1 MGCGSFFG
9 RSDLFVLEWV
19 LGNLPGFIA
28 VLLAFGFI
36 IFIHESGHFLMA
48 RKVGIRCPRFSL
60 GFGPRLFSFD
70 FRGTE
75 FSVCVLPFG
84 GFVQMLGEDPGADES
99 QSEFKTV
106 SNYLPEGT
114 LPGTRE
120 EVLAAL
126 QSQADQVPQAE
137 TRDFQA
143 VCDHVRYLPDRRYET
158 VKQLEGNFNDKTIL
172 QRMLVVVG
180 GVTMNFASA
189 LLLFWFVGAL
199 YGLVDLTPNS
209 LPLVMKVYEGSPA
222 ASAGLE
228 YGDRIEAINGVPVVS
243 GSEMVD
249 AIEKFPGE
257 QIQLTIARGNQTLT
271 LPVVPNIQVGGLTF
285 HPEKVQDGRPQLVA
299 VGAYGNDEAAGG
311 LAAGD
316 VITAVDGQP
325 VDSVPDLVGA
335 FQKISRTHSGAMEEV
350 QVFLSRQGSPQP
362 AKISMLALDA
372 WPVGKIGIMPAQV
385 TEFQFID
392 QTTNVVEGVVAE
404 SPAAQAGFQAG
415 DTLYLVNGRS
425 IADVESLDA
434 VLADL
439 SAGLSSGEPLRF
451 DLERQGSHVRL
462 EIPSRPSDTAA
473 LGLQLQPITFGLVVK
488 HSFWLI
494 GRLVAAPVIIVQQLA
509 AKVLNPDLVKASMSG
524 PIGIMQMIFELSDQ
538 GLGKFLYIVALINAA
553 VGAFN
558 IIPFPALDGA
568 RLLVL
573 AIGGLRGRELDYKKE
588 ALVHQVGLFVLL
600 AVVLLV
606 TFLDVQ
612 RLIAGVPLTQ

>member
-1 MGCGSFFG
+1 M
-9 RSDLFVLEWV
+9 FVLEWV

-84 GFVQMLGEDPGADES
+84 GFVQMLGEDPGSDES

-106 SNYLPEGT
+106 SNYLPEDA
-114 LPGTRE
+114 LPGTRD

-126 QSQADQVPQAE
+126 QSQAARVPEQEA
-137 TRDFQA
+137 RDFQA

-158 VKQLEGNFNDKTIL
+158 VKELEGNFNDKTIL
-172 QRMLVVVG
+172 QRMAVVLG

-189 LLLFWFVGAL
+189 LVLFWIVGAL

-222 ASAGLE
+222 AVAGLE
-228 YGDRIEAINGVPVVS
+228 YGDRIEAVNGTPVVS

-249 AIEKFPGE
+249 AIEKYPGE
-257 QIQLTIARGNQTLT
+257 PIPLTLSRGGQTLEVS
-271 LPVVPNIQVGGLTF
+271 VVPNIQVGGLTF
-285 HPEKVQDGRPQLVA
+285 HPTRVQDGLPVVVA
-299 VGAYGNDEAAGG
+299 VGAFGREEASGG
-311 LAAGD
+311 LKAGE
-316 VITAVDGQP
+316 VITAVDGEP
-325 VDSVPDLVGA
+325 VHSVPELVEA
-335 FQKISRTHSGAMEEV
+335 FRKISLAHSAALEEV
-350 QVFLSRQGSPQP
+350 RVSLSRQGNPQP
-362 AKISMLALDA
+362 AEISMLALDA

-392 QTTNVVEGVVAE
+392 QTTNVVVGVVPG
-404 SPAAQAGFQAG
+404 SPAEQAGFEPR
-415 DTLYLVNGRS
+415 DVLYLVNGRS
-425 IADVESLDA
+425 IADINALDG
-434 VLADL
+434 VLGEL
-439 SAGLSSGEPLRF
+439 SAGDSAGGPLRF
-451 DLERQGSHVRL
+451 DVARAGEHVRL
-462 EIPSRPSDTAA
+462 ELAARPANTGD
-473 LGLQLQPITFGLVVK
+473 LGLQLQPVTFGLVFK

-494 GRLVAAPVIIVQQLA
+494 GKLIAAPVIIVQQLA

-573 AIGGLRGRELDYKKE
+573 AIGGIRGRELDYKKE

>member
-1 MGCGSFFG
+1 
-9 RSDLFVLEWV
+9 LFVLEWV
-19 LGNLPGFIA
+19 LGNLPGFVA

-48 RKVGIRCPRFSL
+48 RRVGIRCPRFSL
-60 GFGPRLFSFD
+60 GFGPRLFAFD

-75 FSVCVLPFG
+75 FTVCVLPFG
-84 GFVQMLGEDPGADES
+84 GFVQMLGEDPAADES
-99 QSEFKTV
+99 QAEFKTV
-106 SNYLPEGT
+106 SNYLAGAD
-114 LPGTRE
+114 LPATRE
-120 EVLAAL
+120 QVLAQLDRLEAE
-126 QSQADQVPQAE
+126 VPDDE
-137 TRDFQA
+137 KREFNS
-143 VCDHVRYLPDRRYET
+143 VREHVRYLPEGPFESL
-158 VKQLEGNFNDKTIL
+158 KQLEGNFNDKTIP
-172 QRMLVVVG
+172 QRMAVVVG
-180 GVTMNFASA
+180 GVFMNFVSA
-189 LLLFWFVGAL
+189 LILFWIVGSV

-209 LPLVMKVYEGSPA
+209 LPQVMKVYEESPA
-222 ASAGLE
+222 AVAGLK
-228 YGDRIEAINGVPVVS
+228 YGDRLEAVNGVPVVS
-243 GSEMVD
+243 GSEMID
-249 AIEKFPGE
+249 AIEKYPGR
-257 QIQLTIARGNQTLT
+257 QISITVARGDQTLE
-271 LPVVPNIQVGGLTF
+271 LQVVPNVQVGGLTF
-285 HPEKVQDGRPQLVA
+285 HPQRTQGGLPVVVA
-299 VGAYGNDEAAGG
+299 VGTSAEGSVTGG

-316 VITAVDGQP
+316 VIVGVNGKPVGSLAQMMEALRSLSATADPLQEIRVTLDRKGHKEP
-325 VDSVPDLVGA
+325 AVVELLA
-335 FQKISRTHSGAMEEV
+335 AEAM
-350 QVFLSRQGSPQP
+350 
-362 AKISMLALDA
+362 
-372 WPVGKIGIMPAQV
+372 PVGKIGIMPAQV
-385 TEFQFID
+385 TEFRFID
-392 QTTNVVEGVVAE
+392 QTTNLVEGVVAE

-439 SAGLSSGEPLRF
+439 SAGPSSGEPLRF

-558 IIPFPALDGA
+558 VIPFPALDGA

-573 AIGGLRGRELDYKKE
+573 AWGGLRGRELDYKKE
-588 ALVHQVGLFVLL
+588 AMVHQIGLFVLL

-606 TFLDVQ
+606 TILDVQ
-612 RLIAGVPLTQ
+612 RLIAGVPLTK

>member
-1 MGCGSFFG
+1 MGCGSLFG
-9 RSDLFVLEWV
+9 RSALFVLEWV

-75 FSVCVLPFG
+75 FSVCALPFG

-114 LPGTRE
+114 LPGTRD

-126 QSQADQVPQAE
+126 QSQAGQVPEAE

-143 VCDHVRYLPDRRYET
+143 VCGHVRYLPDRRYET
-158 VKQLEGNFNDKTIL
+158 VKELEGNFNDKTIL

-180 GVTMNFASA
+180 GVTMNFVSA

-209 LPLVMKVYEGSPA
+209 LPQVMKVYEGSPA

-228 YGDRIEAINGVPVVS
+228 YGDRIEAVNGTPVVS

-249 AIEKFPGE
+249 AIEKYPGE
-257 QIQLTIARGNQTLT
+257 PIQLTVARGNQTLT
-271 LPVVPNIQVGGLTF
+271 LSVVPNIQVGGLTF
-285 HPEKVQDGRPQLVA
+285 HPENVQDGLPRLVA
-299 VGAYGNDEAAGG
+299 VGAYGKDEVSGG
-311 LAAGD
+311 LASGD

-325 VDSVPDLVGA
+325 VHSVPELVET
-335 FQKISRTHSGAMEEV
+335 FRKISRAHSGAMEEV
-350 QVFLSRQGSPQP
+350 QVSLTRQGNPQP
-362 AKISMLALDA
+362 AQVSMLALDA

-392 QTTNVVEGVVAE
+392 QTTNVVTGVVPG
-404 SPAAQAGFQAG
+404 SPAQQAGFLPQ
-415 DTLYLVNGRS
+415 DVLYLVNGRS
-425 IADVESLDA
+425 IADINALNG
-434 VLADL
+434 VLGEL
-439 SAGLSSGEPLRF
+439 SAGAASDGPLRF
-451 DLERQGSHVRL
+451 DVARAGEHVRL
-462 EIPSRPSDTAA
+462 ELAARPASTQE
-473 LGLQLQPITFGLVVK
+473 LGLQLQPVTFGLVVK

-494 GRLVAAPVIIVQQLA
+494 GKLIVAPVIIVQQLA

-573 AIGGLRGRELDYKKE
+573 AMGGLRGRELDYKKE